1 MRRALMKIAKNAV
14 AAMAAA
20 ALAASMVC
28 AAPAAM
34 AQAAPAQPAAA
45 EAGSTY
51 TVMAKAKKLNYRVN
65 EVRQLAVKVNGKKVK
80 VTKWTSSNK
89 NVVSV
94 SKKGLATAGL
104 NPGKATVTAKF
115 KGGTAKFAITVSD
128 PVTPKLDK
136 LKTAISQPEIAVEDE
151 DGNLAYVM
159 SSEDETVSL
168 IYKPLDEEF
177 TLVYMGDSFTVQMV
191 FDDTSYNVATAS
203 FMVNGDSDEYTAGIT
218 KATYTSKNYGLN
230 WKEVPENVDIIEQ
243 GVLVGFSKM
252 GKFMYDELGVQM
264 SDLGFYLCTFK

>member
-1 MRRALMKIAKNAV
+1 MKIAKNAV

-20 ALAASMVC
+20 ALVASMVC

-45 EAGSTY
+45 EACSTY
-51 TVMAKAKKLNYRVN
+51 TAMAKAKTVKLKYKVN
-65 EVRQLAVKVNGKKVK
+65 EVRQLVVKVNGKKVK
-80 VTKWTSSNK
+80 VKKWTSSDK

-94 SKKGLATAGL
+94 NKKGLATAGV

-128 PVTPKLDK
+128 PVSPVLYK
-136 LKTAISQPEIAVEDE
+136 LKEAISQPEIAIEDE
-151 DGNLAYVM
+151 DGNTAYVM
-159 SSEDETVSL
+159 TSDDESVSL
-168 IYKPLDEEF
+168 IYRPLDEEF
-177 TLVYMGDSFTVQMV
+177 TFVYMADSFTVKMV
-191 FDDTSYNVATAS
+191 VDDTAYHTAFAS
-203 FMVNGDSDEYTAGIT
+203 FMVNGDSEEYTAGIT
-218 KATYTSKNYGLN
+218 KATYTSKNYELN

-243 GVLVGFSKM
+243 GVLVGFFKM

>member
-1 MRRALMKIAKNAV
+1 MKIAKNAV

-28 AAPAAM
+28 AAPATM

-51 TVMAKAKKLNYRVN
+51 TTMAKTKTVKLKYKVN

-80 VTKWTSSNK
+80 VKKWTSSDK

-94 SKKGLATAGL
+94 NKKGLATAGL

-128 PVTPKLDK
+128 PVTPVLDK
-136 LKTAISQPEIAVEDE
+136 LKTAISQPEIAIEDE
-151 DGNLAYVM
+151 DGNTAYVM
-159 SSEDETVSL
+159 TSDDESVSL

-191 FDDTSYNVATAS
+191 FDDTSYSTAFAS
-203 FMVNGDSDEYTAGIT
+203 FMVNGDSEEYTAGIT
-218 KATYTSKNYGLN
+218 KATYTYKNYGLN

-252 GKFMYDELGVQM
+252 GKFMYDDLGLQM
-264 SDLGFYLCTFK
+264 SDLGFYRCTFK

>member
-1 MRRALMKIAKNAV
+1 MKIAKNAV

-28 AAPAAM
+28 AAPATM

-51 TVMAKAKKLNYRVN
+51 TTMAKTKTVKLKYKVN

-80 VTKWTSSNK
+80 VTKWTSSDK

-94 SKKGLATAGL
+94 NKKGLATAGL

-128 PVTPKLDK
+128 LGG
-136 LKTAISQPEIAVEDE
+136 KT
-151 DGNLAYVM
+151 
-159 SSEDETVSL
+159 
-168 IYKPLDEEF
+168 
-177 TLVYMGDSFTVQMV
+177 TLRR
-191 FDDTSYNVATAS
+191 A
-203 FMVNGDSDEYTAGIT
+203 
-218 KATYTSKNYGLN
+218 
-230 WKEVPENVDIIEQ
+230 
-243 GVLVGFSKM
+243 
-252 GKFMYDELGVQM
+252 
-264 SDLGFYLCTFK
+264 